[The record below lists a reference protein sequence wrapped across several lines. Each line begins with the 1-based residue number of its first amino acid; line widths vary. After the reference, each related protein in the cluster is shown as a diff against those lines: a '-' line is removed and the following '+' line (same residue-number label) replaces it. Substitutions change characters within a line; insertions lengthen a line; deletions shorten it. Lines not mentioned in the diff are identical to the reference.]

1 MTNIYDNICHIC
13 GVWFYTHIYN
23 VKDTLYKWKLL
34 ILFFKLS
41 QAQVYGIESYK
52 KKTPKPALPPPK
64 MNIFCVR
71 DKKLLSSLFNQ
82 TF

>member
-1 MTNIYDNICHIC
+1 MINIYDNLCHIC
-13 GVWFYTHIYN
+13 GVWFYTHIHN

-34 ILFFKLS
+34 ILFFKLR

-52 KKTPKPALPPPK
+52 KKTPHPALSPLK
-64 MNIFCVR
+64 MNIFCVG